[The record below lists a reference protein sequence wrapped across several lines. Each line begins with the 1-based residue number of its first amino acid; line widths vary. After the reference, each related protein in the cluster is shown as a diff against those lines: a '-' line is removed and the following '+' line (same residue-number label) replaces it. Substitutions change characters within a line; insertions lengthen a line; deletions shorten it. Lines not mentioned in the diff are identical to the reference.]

1 MVYLLTC
8 RVCKKQYVGETT
20 DKFRFRWNNYKAC
33 QKTALSNRSHTQS
46 YLHSHFLQENHD
58 GLITDCDIVIIDK
71 TDPAEPTV
79 RENYWINRLRTM
91 YPLGLN
97 VNNESINV

>member
-8 RVCKKQYVGETT
+8 RVCKKQYVGQTT

-33 QKTALSNRSHTQS
+33 QKKALSNISHTQR
-46 YLHSHFLQENHD
+46 YFHSHFLQENHN

-71 TDPAEPTV
+71 TDPAKPTQ
-79 RENYWINRLRTM
+79 
-91 YPLGLN
+91 LGKIIG
-97 VNNESINV
+97 SIDQRQCTPRD

>member
-1 MVYLLTC
+1 ML
-8 RVCKKQYVGETT
+8 
-20 DKFRFRWNNYKAC
+20 YKAC
-33 QKTALSNRSHTQS
+33 QKKALPNINHTQR
-46 YLHSHFLQENHD
+46 YLHSHFLQENHN

-79 RENYWINRLRTM
+79 RENYWINRLRAM